1 MLEELKEANLYIS
14 EKINKY
20 KYINELIDSRSTFR
34 N

>member
-20 KYINELIDSRSTFR
+20 KYINELIE
-34 N
+34 NI